1 MRGKKA
7 KAIRR
12 AVYGE
17 LAQRGAAKYA
27 KTSQGVIIREP
38 LRRSYKA
45 AKRRIREL
53 GKAWREAALF
63 APVVRRPQAP
73 A

>member
-1 MRGKKA
+1 MRGAKA

-17 LAQRGAAKYA
+17 QAQRNPRYG
-27 KTSQGVIIREP
+27 KTDRGCIIREP
-38 LRRSYKA
+38 LRRSYQA
-45 AKRRIREL
+45 AKRRIGEL
-53 GKAWREAALF
+53 GRAWRSSALF
-63 APVVRRPQAP
+63 APVVQRPGAP